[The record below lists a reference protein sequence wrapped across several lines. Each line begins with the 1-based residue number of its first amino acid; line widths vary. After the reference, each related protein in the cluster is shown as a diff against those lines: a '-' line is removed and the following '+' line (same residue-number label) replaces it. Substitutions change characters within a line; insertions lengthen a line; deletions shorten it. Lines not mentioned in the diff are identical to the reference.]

1 MIFDNLLCIIMAVQ
15 LELSTRQFFGSVVL
29 EEFWAIGENNLRVIH
44 ICIRNQCYL
53 LFLKLFFPYIYE
65 SSVSGKHF
73 FFFFLSSLQTLLYH
87 WNWYCAVMAI
97 RYMHWIFL
105 GQDLCVWRKELIIFT
120 FLSFSNGMGF
130 LSKQTISNLILA
142 MQLSLSKS
150 SPLYFHTCLWIN

>member
-1 MIFDNLLCIIMAVQ
+1 MAVQ

-73 FFFFLSSLQTLLYH
+73 FFFLFKLTANPPLPL
-87 WNWYCAVMAI
+87 
-97 RYMHWIFL
+97 
-105 GQDLCVWRKELIIFT
+105 K
-120 FLSFSNGMGF
+120 
-130 LSKQTISNLILA
+130 LILCSDCHKIYA
-142 MQLSLSKS
+142 LDIFRTRPLCLKKGTGNFYLSQ
-150 SPLYFHTCLWIN
+150 FF